1 MFANGTE
8 GYEYSF
14 RGSRETKQSRVRLVN
29 ADNRYNEHTALELL
43 RVVCSDCISMH
54 TESTVDRQTA
64 RQAGRHR
71 HTEETLS
78 VRKNS
83 PEDPEPTT

>member
-14 RGSRETKQSRVRLVN
+14 RGSRETKQSRVRLVDT
-29 ADNRYNEHTALELL
+29 DNRYNEHTALELL

-54 TESTVDRQTA
+54 TESRQWADR
-64 RQAGRHR
+64 
-71 HTEETLS
+71 TEETLS

-83 PEDPEPTT
+83 PEDPEATT